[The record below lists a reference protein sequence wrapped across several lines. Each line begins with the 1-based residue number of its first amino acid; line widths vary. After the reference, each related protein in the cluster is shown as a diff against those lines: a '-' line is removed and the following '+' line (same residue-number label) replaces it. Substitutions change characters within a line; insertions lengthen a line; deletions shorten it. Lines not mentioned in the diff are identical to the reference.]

1 MKKLRPI
8 PKFKNEDEERDFWAS
23 HDTAHYFDSNRP
35 VKLDL
40 SSLKKTS
47 KSVTIRFPIDL
58 INRLKIVANKKD
70 VPYQS
75 LLKIMLS
82 EKLKEDMGR
91 SHL

>member
-1 MKKLRPI
+1 MKKLKSM
-8 PKFKNEDEERDFWAS
+8 PKFKNEDEERDFWAT
-23 HDTAHYFDSNRP
+23 HDTTQYFDIDRP

-40 SSLKKTS
+40 STLKKTTRPI
-47 KSVTIRFPIDL
+47 TIRLPVDL

-82 EKLKEDMGR
+82 EKLKEEAFGYNQ
-91 SHL
+91 